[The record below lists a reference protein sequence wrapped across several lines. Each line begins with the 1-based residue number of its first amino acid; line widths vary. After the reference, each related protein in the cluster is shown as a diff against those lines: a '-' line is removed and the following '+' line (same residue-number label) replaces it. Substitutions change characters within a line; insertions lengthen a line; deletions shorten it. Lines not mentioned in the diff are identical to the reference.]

1 MAIIFTDGFEAYSD
15 SASDA
20 LKTSMCLDDRYI
32 GGGSSTFTGPYLS
45 LGSPG
50 VMTPG
55 TPPGKYLSFSNV
67 SSSVNR
73 LMINFTPTTSI
84 CAGFHVMTNSG
95 SANLITF
102 FNSSASSASNDVIQ
116 LYTSGNVLF
125 VKGQV
130 AYSGSATLT
139 TGTWNYIEFQVTTS
153 GQTMTFNLYLN
164 GQLVLN
170 RSNVQALSSTVSYQN
185 IDSLSIGRGNTN
197 WVSGSGAIQNYD
209 NFYVTTGE
217 RLGLTYMV
225 PVVPVSDT
233 AQKNWLPSDGNDN
246 FAVVS
251 DQIIGTSQTYIT
263 ANNVNDLDY
272 YNVTPINRID
282 GNTQVLGVVPYMQSA
297 GSPLGTTSIELKIK
311 NDTTETVIATAS
323 LLANRVSSVT
333 RPPSILT
340 VNPSTST
347 DWLLSD
353 VQNMQLGIKRS
364 S

>member
-1 MAIIFTDGFEAYSD
+1 MAIIFTDGFEAYAD

-32 GGGSSTFTGPYLS
+32 GGGGSTFSFLS

-50 VMTPG
+50 IMMPG
-55 TPPGKYLSFSNV
+55 TPPGQFLSFSNST
-67 SSSVNR
+67 SSNNR
-73 LMINFTPTTSI
+73 LMINFAPTTSI
-84 CAGFHVMTNSG
+84 CAGFHVMTNAG

-116 LYTSGNVLF
+116 LYTSSNVLF

-130 AYSGSATLT
+130 AYSGTATLT
-139 TGTWNYIEFQVTTS
+139 TGTWNYIEFQVTTN

-185 IDSLSIGRGNTN
+185 IDSLSIGRGNTS

-233 AQKNWLPSDGNDN
+233 AQKNWLPSDGADN
-246 FAVVS
+246 FAVVN
-251 DQIIGTSQTYIT
+251 DQIIGTSQTYVT
-263 ANNVNDLDY
+263 ANNVNDADY
-272 YNVTPINRID
+272 YDITQINRID
-282 GNTQVLGVVPYMQSA
+282 GNTQVLGVLPYMQAA
-297 GSPLGTTSIELKIK
+297 GSPLGTTSVELKMK
-311 NDTTETVIATAS
+311 NNTTETVVATAS
-323 LLANRVSSVT
+323 LSASRVSSVT
-333 RPPSILT
+333 RPSSIMT
-340 VNPSTST
+340 TNPSTST
-347 DWLLSD
+347 AWNLAD